1 MIWPKCPENSPI
13 RLRNQATK
21 LRKILW
27 EDKICWFVYFTQI
40 NTRKVGRLFR
50 IFGPT
55 STQQVVDAAG
65 SVGSIMESFDNENED
80 KRTQQASHKQTNKQ
94 KLGPADAAGEWI
106 TVSHKQT
113 NKRGQADTA
122 CETFSI
128 FSTSFTKRFPWIK
141 PKLLGVVLWGAG

>member
-1 MIWPKCPENSPI
+1 MGWLDLLIFLFHP
-13 RLRNQATK
+13 NQHEKGRQIIQNFRSHIDK
-21 LRKILW
+21 LS
-27 EDKICWFVYFTQI
+27 
-40 NTRKVGRLFR
+40 
-50 IFGPT
+50 

-122 CETFSI
+122 GEPFSM
-128 FSTSFTKRFPWIK
+128 FSTSFTKLFPWIK
-141 PKLLGVVLWGAG
+141 PKLLGVVLWGAGKGCWSVWGVRPREQQNCRR